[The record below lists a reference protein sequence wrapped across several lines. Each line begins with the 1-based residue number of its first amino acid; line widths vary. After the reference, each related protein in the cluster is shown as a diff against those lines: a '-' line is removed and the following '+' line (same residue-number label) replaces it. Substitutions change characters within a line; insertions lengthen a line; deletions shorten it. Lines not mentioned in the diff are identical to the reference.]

1 MIACAWVRLPGK
13 DVAAPSLPLHP
24 PAGIDD
30 AAGIG
35 DLCHLTYTHLDSCS
49 GRRRRSRRRGEK
61 RNVMLMRFQLR
72 LVGAII
78 SSDGG
83 HSMWHAACGMVR
95 NAFGVGGKDVQTFW
109 RSVDER
115 IHRDISPANG

>member
-1 MIACAWVRLPGK
+1 MSLALYSALPPH
-13 DVAAPSLPLHP
+13 PS

-35 DLCHLTYTHLDSCS
+35 DLCHLTHTWTVAPA
-49 GRRRRSRRRGEK
+49 GEEGGGS
-61 RNVMLMRFQLR
+61 NVMLMRFQLR

-83 HSMWHAACGMVR
+83 HSMWHAACGRMR
-95 NAFGVGGKDVQTFW
+95 TGRGVKDVQTSW
-109 RSVDER
+109 RPVDER
-115 IHRDISPANG
+115 VYRDISPANGKC